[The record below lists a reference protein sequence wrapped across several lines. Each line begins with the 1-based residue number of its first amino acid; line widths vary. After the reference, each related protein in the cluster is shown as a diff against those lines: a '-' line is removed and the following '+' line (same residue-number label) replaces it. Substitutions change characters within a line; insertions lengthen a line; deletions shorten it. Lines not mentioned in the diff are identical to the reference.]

1 MAEEKVKAP
10 EETQPEEETA
20 AEDRAGEETLEAEAA
35 ETEAVEDEETAAL
48 QAGDDALRA
57 ALEKAETERDQFKD
71 ALIHER
77 ADFENYKKRNASLEQ
92 TAFDRGAENVITRI
106 LPVLDNFERALAAD
120 TEADKFAEGMQM
132 IMRQL
137 TDELAALGVK
147 EVDTSGEFDPSVHH
161 AVMQTE
167 LDDVE
172 SNHISETLQKG
183 YLLHDRVI
191 RPAMVK
197 VNK

>member
-1 MAEEKVKAP
+1 MADEKVNTPQEPEVAEESP
-10 EETQPEEETA
+10 QEEAEEMKEEVAETEEAEAEETA
-20 AEDRAGEETLEAEAA
+20 GM
-35 ETEAVEDEETAAL
+35 

-57 ALEKAETERDQFKD
+57 ALESAEKERDQYKD

-92 TAFDRGAENVITRI
+92 AAFDRGAENVITRI

-120 TEADKFAEGMQM
+120 TQADKFAEGMQM

-137 TDELAALGVK
+137 TDELAALGVR
-147 EVDTSGEFDPSVHH
+147 EVDTSGEFDPAMHH